1 MTRSSRP
8 SVVNVQAYLD
18 AHADQLLDE
27 YFALVRLPS
36 VSADPARAHDVAR
49 CADLIASRMV
59 RIGLVEVNIGQT
71 AGHPIV
77 TGRSP
82 RIAGAPSFLVY
93 AHYDVQPAD
102 PIDEWTN
109 APFEPV
115 QVGDELRGRGISD
128 DKSAVHMHLAVA
140 EAYLATG
147 TLAVNLEF
155 VFEGEEELSSP
166 HFQEW
171 LEQRARAGDALDGC
185 VVSDTT
191 FLSADTPSLGTGV
204 RGLAYI
210 ELEVRTAAADLHS
223 GGYGGAVPNAADG
236 LVQILAALKDR
247 QGAISVPGFWAAV
260 RTDDAFQ
267 RQLAGLPFDEAG
279 WLAGA
284 QLVAG
289 VPVGDLHH
297 SVLERLWLQ
306 PSLDINGIWAGYAGA
321 GPKTVIPSH
330 AGAKISC
337 RLVPDQDPAQ
347 IIRLLDAAVRAAAPA
362 WAEVDVTPLS
372 GSWPA
377 RASADS
383 RLAKAALRSL
393 ALAFGTQPVL
403 QREGGSIP
411 VVGMLAARLP
421 DVPLILLGFS
431 PPDDRAHA
439 PNERMRMWNYLGG
452 LSTLAHLWA
461 QIAQEAIRDP
471 VS

>member
-1 MTRSSRP
+1 MTSSARP
-8 SVVNVQAYLD
+8 AVVAVQAYLD
-18 AHADQLLDE
+18 SHADQLLDE
-27 YFALVRLPS
+27 YFALVRLAS
-36 VSADPARAHDVAR
+36 VSADPAHADDVAR
-49 CADLIASRMV
+49 CAELIASRMV
-59 RIGLVEVNIGQT
+59 RIGLVDVNVEQT
-71 AGHPIV
+71 GGHPIV
-77 TGRSP
+77 IGRTPWIS
-82 RIAGAPSFLVY
+82 GAPSFLVY

-102 PIDEWTN
+102 PIDEWDH

-115 QVGDELRGRGISD
+115 QVGEELRGRGISD

-147 TLAVNLEF
+147 ALAVNLEF
-155 VFEGEEELSSP
+155 AFEGEEELSSP
-166 HFQEW
+166 HFEAW
-171 LEQRARAGDALDGC
+171 LEQRAGAGDALDGC

-191 FLSADTPSLGTGV
+191 FLSAETPSLGTGV

-210 ELEVRTAAADLHS
+210 ELDVRTAAADLHS
-223 GGYGGAVPNAADG
+223 GGYGGAVPNAADA

-247 QGAISVPGFWAAV
+247 QGAITVAGFSAAV
-260 RTDDAFQ
+260 RTDDAF
-267 RQLAGLPFDEAG
+267 RRRMASLPFDEAG

-289 VPVGDLHH
+289 APVGDRDR

-306 PSLDINGIWAGYAGA
+306 PSLDINGMWAGYAGA

-337 RLVPDQDPAQ
+337 RLVPDQDPAE
-347 IIRLLDAAVRAAAPA
+347 ILRMLDAAVRAATPA
-362 WAEVDVTPLS
+362 WAEVSVTPVS
-372 GSWPA
+372 SSWPA
-377 RASADS
+377 TASADS

-393 ALAFGTQPVL
+393 ELAFGTEPVL

-452 LSTLAHLWA
+452 LSTLAHLWT
-461 QIAQEAIRDP
+461 QIAQEAINDP